1 MLVPSHLAKMA
12 RTETSPQVWPDPFR
26 RRGNATGASELVPS
40 SRLAA
45 RLFEL
50 SHAQLLEIAVAGCEA
65 SPAVTKQA
73 EAILAANN
81 PLAQRLVEGVLLSR
95 DLAPHVLAPLPL
107 EDGAAAAVCSLWAE
121 GWKATGEGRRRLM
134 RVVFD
139 LPADLLASLIV
150 GMAAMAEAD
159 SAVVRLF
166 AVAVILYGVASIT
179 GLALSGLVLVPMLAL
194 LTTAIMCPGRAPP
207 KPTMEAPSL
216 ITLLEIPDIRE
227 LILSHYDSPMALYAT
242 DVSSLETLLEEN
254 DGFLAAWTGAATLS
268 QVASAWRRHGPQP
281 PFLATPINAPPN
293 CVIQTV
299 TAWQSFSPVVLD
311 LSGLDLTG
319 DQISVLFKDDQISVM
334 FGACHHL
341 QHLNLSQIAAWLPD
355 AAVRCIAEHCTQ
367 LRYLNLDPEEL
378 YEEDRVTAGALLAVS
393 QRCVK
398 LEELILG
405 GICTCDDDVPLSL
418 ADHCPHLRRLNLWDN
433 KGITDA
439 GICALAE
446 GCNQLKQLDCPG
458 SLTDASLYALARH
471 CPQLQD
477 LRIGFASE
485 CSPYQLTNVAVEALA
500 AGCPQLKTVE
510 LPGYWL
516 MQQQPCPRLQVAF
529 LC

>member
-1 MLVPSHLAKMA
+1 MPTTPRKLRPALC
-12 RTETSPQVWPDPFR
+12 WCR
-26 RRGNATGASELVPS
+26 R
-40 SRLAA
+40 
-45 RLFEL
+45 
-50 SHAQLLEIAVAGCEA
+50 
-65 SPAVTKQA
+65 
-73 EAILAANN
+73 
-81 PLAQRLVEGVLLSR
+81 
-95 DLAPHVLAPLPL
+95 
-107 EDGAAAAVCSLWAE
+107 
-121 GWKATGEGRRRLM
+121 
-134 RVVFD
+134 
-139 LPADLLASLIV
+139 ASL
-150 GMAAMAEAD
+150 MTRPHWLTPMAEAD

-166 AVAVILYGVASIT
+166 AVAVILYGVASIM
-179 GLALSGLVLVPMLAL
+179 GLALSDLVLVPMLAL
-194 LTTAIMCPGRAPP
+194 LTTAIMRPGRAPP
-207 KPTMEAPSL
+207 KPTLEVPTL
-216 ITLLEIPDIRE
+216 TTLLEIPDIRE

-254 DGFLAAWTGAATLS
+254 EGFLAAWTGAATLS

-281 PFLATPINAPPN
+281 PFLAIPINAKPN

-311 LSGLDLTG
+311 LWALDLAG
-319 DQISVLFKDDQISVM
+319 DQISVLFTDDKISDL

-341 QHLNLSQIAAWLPD
+341 QHLNLRQIAAWLPD

-367 LRYLNLDPEEL
+367 LRYLNLDPEDL
-378 YEEDRVTAGALLAVS
+378 KEEDHVTAGALVAVS

-418 ADHCPHLRRLNLWDN
+418 ADHCPRLRRLKLSGESND
-433 KGITDA
+433 ITDA

-477 LRIGFASE
+477 LRIGFVVDDAPARE
-485 CSPYQLTNVAVEALA
+485 CSPHQLTNVAVEALA

>member
-1 MLVPSHLAKMA
+1 MTRPHWL
-12 RTETSPQVWPDPFR
+12 SP
-26 RRGNATGASELVPS
+26 
-40 SRLAA
+40 
-45 RLFEL
+45 
-50 SHAQLLEIAVAGCEA
+50 
-65 SPAVTKQA
+65 
-73 EAILAANN
+73 
-81 PLAQRLVEGVLLSR
+81 
-95 DLAPHVLAPLPL
+95 
-107 EDGAAAAVCSLWAE
+107 
-121 GWKATGEGRRRLM
+121 M
-134 RVVFD
+134 
-139 LPADLLASLIV
+139 
-150 GMAAMAEAD
+150 AD

-194 LTTAIMCPGRAPP
+194 LTTAIMRPGRAPP
-207 KPTMEAPSL
+207 KPTMEVPTL
-216 ITLLEIPDIRE
+216 TTLLEIPDIRE

-242 DVSSLETLLEEN
+242 DVSFYRDAPMYRSLETLLEEN
-254 DGFLAAWTGAATLS
+254 EGFLAAWTGAATLS

-281 PFLATPINAPPN
+281 PFLAAPINAKPN

-311 LSGLDLTG
+311 LSALDLTG
-319 DQISVLFKDDQISVM
+319 DQISVLFTDDKISDL
-334 FGACHHL
+334 FGACHNL
-341 QHLNLSQIAAWLPD
+341 QHLNLSLIAAWLPD

-367 LRYLNLDPEEL
+367 LRYLNLDPEDL
-378 YEEDRVTAGALLAVS
+378 FEEDRVTAGALLAVS

-418 ADHCPHLRRLNLWDN
+418 ADHCPRLRHLKLTGDSN
-433 KGITDA
+433 GITDA

-477 LRIGFASE
+477 LRIGFVREGA
-485 CSPYQLTNVAVEALA
+485 PYQLTNVAVEALA
-500 AGCPQLKTVE
+500 AGCPQLKIVE